1 MSFEQGVL
9 HLPLIMSAQQ
19 EAAKWISLDWSSL
32 GKRVIK
38 WGNFYKVGLTKR
50 VVTFCR
56 MSQLT
61 GGLIVN
67 MGHKFHLESIWGC
80 MFTGDARSVLL
91 PRLSG
96 GCGRSGLCVDCGWV
110 WPFLGCWGGGCGL
123 CPGSRARRSRSA
135 RAPRLPWFILLGSF
149 SDTLLVVSILD
160 ICSHFWSPEG
170 VKVNSKYTRTKPI
183 DAVAVSFGV
192 N

>member
-38 WGNFYKVGLTKR
+38 WGNFYKVGLTKG

-67 MGHKFHLESIWGC
+67 MGPKFHRESIWGC

-96 GCGRSGLCVDCGWV
+96 GCGRNGLYVDCGWV
-110 WPFLGCWGGGCGL
+110 WPFLGCWGGGGL
-123 CPGSRARRSRSA
+123 
-135 RAPRLPWFILLGSF
+135 W
-149 SDTLLVVSILD
+149 
-160 ICSHFWSPEG
+160 
-170 VKVNSKYTRTKPI
+170 
-183 DAVAVSFGV
+183 AVSRVEGSAIALGARPSPSVIYPTGKLQWHFTCGFDFRHL
-192 N
+192 